1 MKISMFWFK
10 KLLVVLDWSH
20 PAKSDRE
27 LITVFYNKCVVY
39 HTALEISQMGFWM
52 DKKFWIFRSK
62 FKAAVMLVNGTPL
75 SPKIQL
81 VYTIKRK
88 LGSRK
93 CDSKMES
100 QFVNVF
106 TFDWTGQWRLISVL
120 CWAWYSYSFLGKLTD
135 VTHWAREQSDQIW
148 ESR

>member
-20 PAKSDRE
+20 PAKSDWE
-27 LITVFYNKCVVY
+27 LILVFCKKCVVY
-39 HTALEISQMGFWM
+39 HTALKISQMGFWM
-52 DKKFWIFRSK
+52 DKQFWIFRSK
-62 FKAAVMLVNGTPL
+62 FKAAVMLVYV

-88 LGSRK
+88 TESRN
-93 CDSKMES
+93 CDSKTES
-100 QFVNVF
+100 QFFNVF

-120 CWAWYSYSFLGKLTD
+120 CWAWYSYSSLGKLTD
-135 VTHWAREQSDQIW
+135 ITHWAREQSDQIW
-148 ESR
+148 ESS